1 METAGRIGLSSPY
14 SSSGEEKTF
23 CSLLHSRSFVF
34 YLIRFSFSSSK
45 METAG
50 LSQILIH
57 THEPTWRQI
66 PEDGGL
72 N

>member
-1 METAGRIGLSSPY
+1 
-14 SSSGEEKTF
+14 
-23 CSLLHSRSFVF
+23 
-34 YLIRFSFSSSK
+34 

-66 PEDGGL
+66 PEDCGL
-72 N
+72 NWPPWARHIS